1 MIKKNKIKIVVVL
14 DNIRSMH
21 NIGSIFRTCDA
32 LGVKSIILCGIC
44 AVPPNK
50 EIHKTALGAT
60 ESVPWQYFK
69 NTHEAIMDLKNKNYE
84 IVCMEQTD
92 NSISLTN
99 FIPVKNKVGLILGN
113 EVNGVDSEIIKLSSS
128 IIEIKQYGI
137 KKSINV
143 GIAAGIAL
151 WSILNKN

>member
-60 ESVPWQYFK
+60 EFVPWQYFK
-69 NTHEAIMDLKNKNYE
+69 NTHEAIIDLKNKNYE
-84 IVCMEQTD
+84 IVSMEQTD

-128 IIEIKQYGI
+128 IVEIKQYGI